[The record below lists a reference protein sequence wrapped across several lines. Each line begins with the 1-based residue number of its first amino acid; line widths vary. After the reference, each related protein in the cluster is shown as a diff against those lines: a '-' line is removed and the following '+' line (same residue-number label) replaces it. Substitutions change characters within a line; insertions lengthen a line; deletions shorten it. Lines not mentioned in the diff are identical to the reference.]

1 MNALPTFEH
10 ADADFVT
17 ERLAVG
23 GGLADDPDRARRQ
36 IDELV
41 DRGITHIADLR
52 QEWSDAELVADHAP
66 QIGYLHHPVEDMGQ
80 TILGEYFQTLTD
92 WADAALADPR
102 AKLLVHCH
110 AGVNRGPSGAFAVL
124 LAQGWEVAAALDAIR
139 AARPIAWI
147 DYADDAVEWHLAGAA
162 PAVRA
167 AAHDAVTE
175 WRWHN
180 QLPFNQVI
188 RQTRPD

>member
-1 MNALPTFEH
+1 M
-10 ADADFVT
+10 
-17 ERLAVG
+17 
-23 GGLADDPDRARRQ
+23 
-36 IDELV
+36 

-66 QIGYLHHPVEDMGQ
+66 QIGYLHHPVEDAGQ
-80 TILGEYFQTLTD
+80 RIRGEYFQELTD
-92 WADAALADPR
+92 WAHAALADPR

-124 LAQGWEVAAALDAIR
+124 LAQRWDVGPALDAIR
-139 AARPIAWI
+139 VARPIAWI
-147 DYADDAVEWHLAGAA
+147 DYADDAIEWHFAA
-162 PAVRA
+162 AEPGDRT

-175 WRWHN
+175 WRWRN

-188 RQTRPD
+188 RQTRSD